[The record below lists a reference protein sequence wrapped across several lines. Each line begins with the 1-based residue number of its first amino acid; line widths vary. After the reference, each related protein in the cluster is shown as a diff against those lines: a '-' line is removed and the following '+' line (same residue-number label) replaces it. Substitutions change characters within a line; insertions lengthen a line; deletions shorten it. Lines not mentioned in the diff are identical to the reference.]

1 MKGAM
6 ASCEKRNGKLNM
18 LDNRIEDVCFNLTEI
33 TSSIFSKVCRIVDFE
48 PMVGESE
55 QAIDK
60 VQTPYT
66 FSESIEE
73 KIQRLEASVN
83 QLDCINKHLEN
94 IIS

>member
-1 MKGAM
+1 MKGVTAIG
-6 ASCEKRNGKLNM
+6 EKRNGKLNM

-33 TSSIFSKVCRIVDFE
+33 TSSILSKVCRIADFD
-48 PMVGESE
+48 PVGGESG

>member
-1 MKGAM
+1 MKGVTAIG
-6 ASCEKRNGKLNM
+6 EKRNGKLNM

-33 TSSIFSKVCRIVDFE
+33 TSSILSKVCRIADFE
-48 PMVGESE
+48 PVGESE